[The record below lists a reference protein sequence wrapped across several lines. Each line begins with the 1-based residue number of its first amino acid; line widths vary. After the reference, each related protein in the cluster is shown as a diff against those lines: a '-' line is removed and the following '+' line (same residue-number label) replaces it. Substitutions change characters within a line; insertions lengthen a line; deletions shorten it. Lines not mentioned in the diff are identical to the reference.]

1 VALSPA
7 DGAGDDYLC
16 VADYASTS
24 EWDLDLDSALRESIA
39 KICDV
44 PVERV
49 RGETLL
55 TELGV
60 DSLAVAEVIVELEI
74 RLDRELPIHLLRRLD
89 RVRTVDD
96 VLGELSTELG
106 GAGSP

>member
-1 VALSPA
+1 M
-7 DGAGDDYLC
+7 
-16 VADYASTS
+16 
-24 EWDLDLDSALRESIA
+24 DLESALRESIS

-44 PVERV
+44 PIEQV
-49 RGETLL
+49 RGDTLL
-55 TELGV
+55 TDLGV

-89 RVRTVDD
+89 QVRTVDD
-96 VLGELSTELG
+96 VLDELRTELG